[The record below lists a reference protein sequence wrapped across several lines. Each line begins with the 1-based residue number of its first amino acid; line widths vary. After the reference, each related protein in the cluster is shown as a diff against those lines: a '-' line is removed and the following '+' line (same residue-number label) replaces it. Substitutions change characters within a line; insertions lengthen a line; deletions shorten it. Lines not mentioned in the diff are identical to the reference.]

1 MNFSARSAVISECS
15 LGEMLDCVAF
25 RMGMSSDCSVEMVLS
40 IFLSSGKWS
49 PRFVTDVLLLLTALS
64 W

>member
-1 MNFSARSAVISECS
+1 MNFSARRVAIAACS
-15 LGEMLDCVAF
+15 LGVMLDCVAL
-25 RMGMSSDCSVEMVLS
+25 RMGMSRNCSVEMVLS

-49 PRFVTDVLLLLTALS
+49 PRLVTDVLLLLTALS